1 MRTTTQLVAALNS
14 YTHLPTAPEV
24 NLREHILVDMMGN
37 TNAALQEYE
46 INKGFR
52 LIDETLRYT
61 AAAESLSFQ
70 MQTSHQSMA
79 QMFQQ
84 HNLLNTG
91 IEAKLI
97 YPQGKR
103 TKLSAAIEIITAV
116 ITLSCYII
124 AVALIALVGKIF
136 FFMVKHMKNTF
147 MKVIK
152 IGQKV
157 KKTFQDPKMKK
168 QYTTSKET
176 VTIPDVEEWPYASKV
191 PNLLGGKKG
200 KVEVKAG
207 VLSKA
212 LLSEWILPNM
222 KPYASLYIN
231 SPGEYDKLVK
241 ISVNASDNL
250 LKTVEWLDK
259 VAQSLGD
266 AAKGRDGN
274 TAQRVKMLEEIAS
287 RSTSIRQNI
296 ATFNELKN
304 KHTPPKTPSNLDKI
318 SDAVS
323 EHNAQPPT
331 ALLKVGDFGET
342 IESRIRR
349 IEKNLKE
356 NKAEISKEDNE
367 EITRG
372 LAGVKKTLLDIHT
385 QNTNID
391 QIYSHCAAF
400 FIDYLNYL
408 NAMNSVEW

>member
-24 NLREHILVDMMGN
+24 NLREHILVDMLGA
-37 TNAALQEYE
+37 TNSTLQEYE

-124 AVALIALVGKIF
+124 AVALIALVAKIF
-136 FFMVKHMKNTF
+136 FFMAKHMKNTF
-147 MKVIK
+147 ATVIK
-152 IGQKV
+152 MGQRI
-157 KKTFQDPKMKK
+157 KKKFQDPKMKK
-168 QYTTSKET
+168 QYTASKEM
-176 VTIPDVEEWPYASKV
+176 VTIPDVEAWAYTSKV
-191 PNLLGGKKG
+191 PKLLGGKKG
-200 KVEVKAG
+200 EVKVKAG
-207 VLSKA
+207 VLSQA

-231 SPGEYDKLVK
+231 SPGEYDRLVK
-241 ISVNASDNL
+241 ISANASDNL

-259 VAQSLGD
+259 VTQSLGD
-266 AAKGRDGN
+266 AAKGRDGD
-274 TAQRVKMLEEIAS
+274 TALRVKMLEEIAT

-296 ATFNELKN
+296 AVFTEMKD
-304 KHTPPKTPSNLDKI
+304 KHSPPKVPSNLDNI

-323 EHNAQPPT
+323 EYKSAPPT
-331 ALLKVGDFGET
+331 ALLKVADIGES
-342 IESRIRR
+342 IESRMRR
-349 IEKNLKE
+349 IQNNLKE

-385 QNTNID
+385 QNANID
-391 QIYSHCAAF
+391 QIYSHCTAF
-400 FIDYLNYL
+400 FNDYINYL

>member
-24 NLREHILVDMMGN
+24 NLREHILVDMMGA
-37 TNAALQEYE
+37 TNSALQEYE

-70 MQTSHQSMA
+70 MQTSPQSMA

-124 AVALIALVGKIF
+124 AVALIVLVGKIF
-136 FFMVKHMKNTF
+136 FFMTKHMKNTF
-147 MKVIK
+147 AAVIK
-152 IGQKV
+152 MGLKI
-157 KKTFQDPKMKK
+157 KKKFQDPKMKQ
-168 QYTTSKET
+168 QYTTSKEM
-176 VTIPDVEEWPYASKV
+176 VTISDVEAWAYTSKV
-191 PNLLGGKKG
+191 PKLLGGKKG
-200 KVEVKAG
+200 VVKVKGG
-207 VLSKA
+207 VLAKA
-212 LLSEWILPNM
+212 LLSEWILPSM

-231 SPGEYDKLVK
+231 SPGDYDRLVK
-241 ISVNASDNL
+241 ISINAADNL
-250 LKTVEWLDK
+250 LKTVEWVDK

-266 AAKGRDGN
+266 ASRGRDGN

-296 ATFNELKN
+296 AVFNEMKN
-304 KHTPPKTPSNLDKI
+304 KHTTPKTPSNLDKI

-323 EHNAQPPT
+323 NYNYPPPS
-331 ALLKVGDFGET
+331 ALLKVADIGES
-342 IESRIRR
+342 IEARIRS

-385 QNTNID
+385 QNANID
-391 QIYSHCAAF
+391 QIYSHCTAF
-400 FIDYLNYL
+400 FSEYLNYL
-408 NAMNSVEW
+408 NAMNSVDW

>member
-14 YTHLPTAPEV
+14 YAHLPTAPEV
-24 NLREHILVDMMGN
+24 NLREHILVDMMGA
-37 TNAALQEYE
+37 TNSTLQEYE

-124 AVALIALVGKIF
+124 AVALIVLVGKIF
-136 FFMVKHMKNTF
+136 FFMTKHMKNTF
-147 MKVIK
+147 AAAIKVGLRIK
-152 IGQKV
+152 
-157 KKTFQDPKMKK
+157 KKFQDPKMKK

-176 VTIPDVEEWPYASKV
+176 VTIPDVEAWAYTSKV
-191 PNLLGGKKG
+191 PKLLGGKTG
-200 KVEVKAG
+200 TVEVKGG
-207 VLSKA
+207 VLAKA
-212 LLSEWILPNM
+212 LLGEWIIPNM
-222 KPYASLYIN
+222 KPYASLYLN
-231 SPGEYDKLVK
+231 SPGEYDRLVK
-241 ISVNASDNL
+241 ISTNAADNL
-250 LKTVEWLDK
+250 LKTVEWVDK
-259 VAQSLGD
+259 VSRSLGD

-274 TAQRVKMLEEIAS
+274 TSQRVKMLEEIAT
-287 RSTSIRQNI
+287 RSASIRQNI
-296 ATFNELKN
+296 ATFTEMKN
-304 KHTPPKTPSNLDKI
+304 KHLTPKTPSSLDKI
-318 SDAVS
+318 SEAVS
-323 EHNAQPPT
+323 AYNITPPT
-331 ALLKVGDFGET
+331 ALLKVGDMGES

-349 IEKNLKE
+349 IEQNLKE
-356 NKAEISKEDNE
+356 NNAEISKEDNE

-385 QNTNID
+385 QNANID

-400 FIDYLNYL
+400 FNDYLNYL